1 MKIFTGT
8 SGFGYK
14 EWKGNFYPEKIS
26 APKMLPYYS
35 SRLET
40 VEINNTFYRMPTA
53 TVVSSWAEEV
63 PAGFL
68 FAIKAPQII
77 THIKRLHSVGEETRF
92 FLGSISV
99 LEAKLGCV
107 LFQFPAGFHADVK
120 LLEAFLDHIP
130 PKVPCAFDFRSA
142 SWFNST
148 TFDLLSKRKFCLGME
163 DTDEKPIQEIISTA
177 PWGYFRMRRADYTD
191 SALKEWAQ
199 KLQTQQWD
207 KAFVFFK
214 HEDDEAARGPQL
226 AMRFRE
232 LTEGGAELPASF

>member
-63 PAGFL
+63 PSGFV

-77 THIKRLHSVGEETRF
+77 THIKRLHNVSEEIRY
-92 FLGSISV
+92 FLGAIS
-99 LEAKLGCV
+99 
-107 LFQFPAGFHADVK
+107 
-120 LLEAFLDHIP
+120 
-130 PKVPCAFDFRSA
+130 
-142 SWFNST
+142 
-148 TFDLLSKRKFCLGME
+148 
-163 DTDEKPIQEIISTA
+163 A
-177 PWGYFRMRRADYTD
+177 PWGKIRLRLV
-191 SALKEWAQ
+191 S
-199 KLQTQQWD
+199 
-207 KAFVFFK
+207 VS
-214 HEDDEAARGPQL
+214 RG
-226 AMRFRE
+226 F
-232 LTEGGAELPASF
+232 SC